1 MTPINKA
8 NRSQRKVRFRSPQL
22 ADGQLIYRLIAN
34 SPPLD
39 LNSLYAYLL
48 LIHHHAAT
56 CVIAE
61 IDDQIVGFISAYIP
75 PQHNSTL
82 FVWQVAIAAE
92 CRGEGIASQMLDF
105 LLIHTAQH
113 EIRWL
118 ETTISPSNT
127 GSQRLFQAI
136 ARDFATDC
144 QISPLFP
151 IELFSADAHEAED
164 LYRIGPLPKVTSQ
177 YAQL

>member
-1 MTPINKA
+1 MTPIHPT
-8 NRSQRKVRFRSPQL
+8 NRSQGKVRFRSPQL

-61 IDDQIVGFISAYIP
+61 VDDQIVGFISAYIP
-75 PQHNSTL
+75 PQQTQTL
-82 FVWQVAIAAE
+82 FIWQVAVATE
-92 CRGEGIASQMLDF
+92 CRGLGLAAQMLDF
-105 LLIHTAQH
+105 LRQQTASQQ
-113 EIRWL
+113 IDWL

-127 GSQRLFQAI
+127 ASRRLFQAV
-136 ARDFATDC
+136 ARDLACDC

-151 IELFSADAHEAED
+151 VELFSADVHEAEE
-164 LYRIGPLPKVTSQ
+164 LFRIGPLPKITPN
-177 YAQL
+177 